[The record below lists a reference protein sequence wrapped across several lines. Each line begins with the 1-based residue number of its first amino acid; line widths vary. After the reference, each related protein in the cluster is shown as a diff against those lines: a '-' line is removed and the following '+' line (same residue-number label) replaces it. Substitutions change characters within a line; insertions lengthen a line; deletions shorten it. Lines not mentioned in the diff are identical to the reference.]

1 MQISIFL
8 YSLCIFIFYSLV
20 IIGLASG
27 CSIDV
32 LNRLLR
38 LVYDAIV
45 LIVGIDEAKS
55 QRNVERLKRE
65 LRVRK

>member
-1 MQISIFL
+1 MCLLS
-8 YSLCIFIFYSLV
+8 SLV

-38 LVYDAIV
+38 LVYDAVV
-45 LIVGIDEAKS
+45 LIVGIEEAKAL
-55 QRNVERLKRE
+55 RNVERLKRE
-65 LRVRK
+65 LRVTT